1 MSSHHQILQIRSDPF
16 VLSHCCRHTRLTSS
30 LTLQSPLKQPFS
42 CLPFRWRRSYRGGV
56 RSSTTETHGSK
67 KEALVSE
74 TATTS
79 IELKRVYP
87 FHEIEPKWQRYWE
100 DNRIF
105 RTPDDVDTSKPKF
118 YVLDM
123 FPYPRSLPFNTD
135 YVESSQI
142 WLFQLKEMN
151 FVVLRSFH

>member
-1 MSSHHQILQIRSDPF
+1 MSSHQILQFRSDPF

-42 CLPFRWRRSYRGGV
+42 GLRFRWRRSNHGGV
-56 RSSTTETHGSK
+56 RISTTEAQSNIGNRK
-67 KEALVSE
+67 EEALVSE
-74 TATTS
+74 TATTT

-100 DNRIF
+100 DNRTF

-123 FPYPRSLPFNTD
+123 FPYPRSLLFNID
-135 YVESSQI
+135 YVESSQ
-142 WLFQLKEMN
+142 L
-151 FVVLRSFH
+151 

>member
-1 MSSHHQILQIRSDPF
+1 MSSHQILQFRSDPF
-16 VLSHCCRHTRLTSS
+16 VLSHCCPHVRLTSS
-30 LTLQSPLKQPFS
+30 LTLHSPLKHPFS
-42 CLPFRWRRSYRGGV
+42 GLRFRWRRSNHIGV

-100 DNRIF
+100 DNRTF

-123 FPYPRSLPFNTD
+123 FPYPRSL
-135 YVESSQI
+135 
-142 WLFQLKEMN
+142 LFLILIM
-151 FVVLRSFH
+151 